1 MKNPQKVHKSIR
13 IDAGLAGRVSALRD
27 GDESDAATY
36 SRVILAGVET
46 LEGRPVEEDEAQVAP
61 PSGDGVAEALRDHL
75 ETLKAQL
82 SAATAQ
88 LATKDEQIA
97 ALTRLTEQAQTLHA
111 LESAK
116 ALEAPQDR
124 PQAVDEEQAEERP
137 GLWTRL
143 RSWLG

>member
-1 MKNPQKVHKSIR
+1 MRSPQKVHKSIR
-13 IDAGLAGRVSALRD
+13 IDEALAGRVSALKAS
-27 GDESDAATY
+27 GESEAATFA
-36 SRVILAGVET
+36 RVIEAGVEA
-46 LEGRPVEEDEAQVAP
+46 LEARPVEKEEAQGAP
-61 PSGDGVAEALRDHL
+61 ASGDGVAEALRDHL